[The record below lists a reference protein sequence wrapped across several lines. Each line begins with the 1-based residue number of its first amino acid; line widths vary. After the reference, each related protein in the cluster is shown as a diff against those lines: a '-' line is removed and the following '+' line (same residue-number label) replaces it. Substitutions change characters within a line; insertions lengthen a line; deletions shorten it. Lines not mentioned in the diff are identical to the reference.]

1 MQHGAHITHIMQRA
15 LVRCL
20 PGAILGVAAAAD
32 GAAPVRPGQRRAQL
46 PGETGIGMGAHV
58 PVAHH
63 VVDRCWR
70 LQVEPIHRPPTIVG
84 LGRQHEITL
93 VVQALQQIAFV
104 RRGLRLRI
112 MQAQRHGRGQA
123 AETGIHQPI
132 VAVYVHAQQQVGTR
146 GQFAVLGGQQ
156 YPRAQWLR
164 IEAQCLQQRQQ
175 PAIEFEAVTTAAL
188 VEQLALHAVQVDR
201 HRIAQQAAEGLEGQ
215 QCVVALLQQGQAGQG
230 PRWRCIQLQA
240 LQVAGDIERRHGD
253 TGRGRDVHCAP
264 PTGVEVKRGGRVM
277 PPSPAP
283 GTKAAS
289 TSDGGDADE
298 ESAKVVLSQA
308 DTGASFR
315 LESVMSAV
323 VPHLRSL
330 RTRLAALHSASPG
343 LLRWLQPH
351 RLSVANK
358 LKATLWICGLGL
370 VAIAAVYAWTGHANA
385 LAARSQASYQRGS
398 DLAASLS
405 TRVAEARRLQTQY
418 ARSFDDADRAQL
430 LATQKALQT
439 DLQALRAMPMDAGRR
454 KALQALTEAADAF
467 SQGVAALFER
477 VDEMGRGDAGL
488 AAQLQQAADTLQA
501 QVDVQQRPA
510 LALSLQKMR
519 RQEAL
524 LLLDGDSTHADRA
537 SEEKLPFD
545 LALAG
550 LPADVQD
557 TLRTGMEA
565 YQAALLG
572 YTAARVGLDVEAQS
586 LLDTATGVA
595 PALAA
600 FQQAQVAAL
609 ARAQARQQ
617 AGARTMSVVFALTL
631 LLVAG
636 VLITSL
642 VLVLRAVR
650 QPIQD
655 TLRFASDIAD
665 DRLDTTLR
673 VYNANDE
680 IGQLAQRL
688 VDMQQRLRARIETE
702 RAVARGNTRVRQ
714 ALDSA
719 QAGLMVIDAEGLVAY
734 ANPALLEQLALRLED
749 LVGSDAVRLHP
760 ALASLAGVR
769 QREEREI
776 GHAGVRYQLIANAI
790 TDEGH
795 FLGVAVEWRSRA
807 LETLLETEVAA
818 LVDAAAHGDL
828 HGRIALEGKQ
838 GFVRTLST
846 SINRLLATFETNL
859 GDLQALLAALA
870 RGDLSV
876 RMEGE
881 LQGVFARMR
890 DDANATVA
898 QLGRIVTRIQQAT
911 SSLDTGVGEIV
922 AGHHDLSQRTEQQ
935 AANLEETAASM
946 HELTDTVGRNADAAG
961 RADALVQGAAAVAQ
975 RGGEAVG
982 QVVATM
988 HGISEASRRIG
999 DITQLIDGIAFQTN
1013 ILALNAAVEAARAG
1027 EQGRSF
1033 AVVAAEVRL
1042 LAQRSAEAAKQI
1054 KGLIEDSVAR
1064 VGQGNQQAEQAGITM
1079 GEIVGSV
1086 QQLAELLAGIR
1097 SASQDQHA
1105 GIAQVK
1111 QTIVQMEASTQRNA
1125 SLVEEAGA
1133 STAQM
1138 QAQVHALTEA
1148 VGAFQLQ
1155 SMPQARAAA

>member
-1 MQHGAHITHIMQRA
+1 M
-15 LVRCL
+15 
-20 PGAILGVAAAAD
+20 
-32 GAAPVRPGQRRAQL
+32 
-46 PGETGIGMGAHV
+46 
-58 PVAHH
+58 
-63 VVDRCWR
+63 
-70 LQVEPIHRPPTIVG
+70 
-84 LGRQHEITL
+84 
-93 VVQALQQIAFV
+93 
-104 RRGLRLRI
+104 
-112 MQAQRHGRGQA
+112 
-123 AETGIHQPI
+123 
-132 VAVYVHAQQQVGTR
+132 
-146 GQFAVLGGQQ
+146 
-156 YPRAQWLR
+156 
-164 IEAQCLQQRQQ
+164 
-175 PAIEFEAVTTAAL
+175 
-188 VEQLALHAVQVDR
+188 
-201 HRIAQQAAEGLEGQ
+201 
-215 QCVVALLQQGQAGQG
+215 
-230 PRWRCIQLQA
+230 
-240 LQVAGDIERRHGD
+240 
-253 TGRGRDVHCAP
+253 
-264 PTGVEVKRGGRVM
+264 
-277 PPSPAP
+277 
-283 GTKAAS
+283 S
-289 TSDGGDADE
+289 T
-298 ESAKVVLSQA
+298 
-308 DTGASFR
+308 
-315 LESVMSAV
+315 AV
-323 VPHLRSL
+323 VRLRSL
-330 RTRLAALHSASPG
+330 RTHFDGLRSAFPG

-351 RLSVANK
+351 RLSVADK
-358 LKATLWICGLGL
+358 LKATLWVCGLGL
-370 VAIAAVYAWTGHANA
+370 VAIAGVYAWTGHASA
-385 LAARSQASYQRGS
+385 QAARTQASYQHGS
-398 DLAASLS
+398 DLAAALA

-418 ARSFDDADRAQL
+418 ARSFDDADRSQL
-430 LATQKALQT
+430 LATQQELKQ

-454 KALQALTEAADAF
+454 KTLQSLAEAVDGF
-467 SQGVAALFER
+467 SQGIAALFER
-477 VDEMGRGDAGL
+477 VDEMGRGGAGL

-501 QVDVQQRPA
+501 NVTALQRPV
-510 LALSLQKMR
+510 LELHVQKMR

-550 LPADVQD
+550 LPIEAQES
-557 TLRTGMEA
+557 LRTDMDA

-586 LLDTATGVA
+586 LLDTAAGVA

-600 FQQAQVAAL
+600 FQKAQVQAL
-609 ARAQARQQ
+609 AQAQARQQ
-617 AGARTMSVVFALTL
+617 AGARTMSVLFAATL
-631 LLVAG
+631 VLVAG

-650 QPIQD
+650 RPIQD

-673 VYNANDE
+673 VHNANDE

-688 VDMQQRLRARIETE
+688 IDMQQRLRARIEEE

-719 QAGLMVIDAEGLVAY
+719 QTGLMVIDAEGQVAY
-734 ANPALLEQLALRLED
+734 ANPALLQLLGMPAD
-749 LVGSDAVRLHP
+749 ALVGSDAVRLHP
-760 ALASLAGVR
+760 AMTSLAGVR
-769 QREEREI
+769 RREGREI
-776 GHAGVRYQLIANAI
+776 NHLGVRYQLIANAI
-790 TDEGH
+790 VDESH

-818 LVDAAAHGDL
+818 LVDAAAHGEL
-828 HGRIALEGKQ
+828 QGRIALEGKQ

-846 SINRLLATFETNL
+846 SINHLLATFETNL

-876 RMEGE
+876 RMEGD

-890 DDANATVA
+890 DDANATVG

-911 SSLDTGVGEIV
+911 SRLDVGVGEIV

-961 RADALVQGAAAVAQ
+961 RADALVQGAAAVAA
-975 RGGEAVG
+975 RGGQAVG

-1033 AVVAAEVRL
+1033 AVVASEVRL

-1054 KGLIEDSVAR
+1054 KGLIEDSVTR
-1064 VGQGNQQAEQAGITM
+1064 VGQGNVQAEQAGTTM

-1086 QQLAELLAGIR
+1086 QQLAELLTAIR

-1105 GIAQVK
+1105 GIAQVN
-1111 QTIVQMEASTQRNA
+1111 QTIVQMESSTQRNA

-1133 STAQM
+1133 STAHM
-1138 QAQVHALTEA
+1138 QAQVQALAEA
-1148 VGAFQLQ
+1148 VSAFRLQ
-1155 SMPQARAAA
+1155 PERRPRVAA

>member
-1 MQHGAHITHIMQRA
+1 
-15 LVRCL
+15 
-20 PGAILGVAAAAD
+20 
-32 GAAPVRPGQRRAQL
+32 
-46 PGETGIGMGAHV
+46 
-58 PVAHH
+58 
-63 VVDRCWR
+63 
-70 LQVEPIHRPPTIVG
+70 
-84 LGRQHEITL
+84 
-93 VVQALQQIAFV
+93 
-104 RRGLRLRI
+104 
-112 MQAQRHGRGQA
+112 
-123 AETGIHQPI
+123 
-132 VAVYVHAQQQVGTR
+132 
-146 GQFAVLGGQQ
+146 
-156 YPRAQWLR
+156 
-164 IEAQCLQQRQQ
+164 
-175 PAIEFEAVTTAAL
+175 
-188 VEQLALHAVQVDR
+188 
-201 HRIAQQAAEGLEGQ
+201 
-215 QCVVALLQQGQAGQG
+215 
-230 PRWRCIQLQA
+230 
-240 LQVAGDIERRHGD
+240 
-253 TGRGRDVHCAP
+253 
-264 PTGVEVKRGGRVM
+264 
-277 PPSPAP
+277 
-283 GTKAAS
+283 
-289 TSDGGDADE
+289 
-298 ESAKVVLSQA
+298 
-308 DTGASFR
+308 
-315 LESVMSAV
+315 
-323 VPHLRSL
+323 
-330 RTRLAALHSASPG
+330 
-343 LLRWLQPH
+343 
-351 RLSVANK
+351 
-358 LKATLWICGLGL
+358 
-370 VAIAAVYAWTGHANA
+370 
-385 LAARSQASYQRGS
+385 
-398 DLAASLS
+398 
-405 TRVAEARRLQTQY
+405 
-418 ARSFDDADRAQL
+418 
-430 LATQKALQT
+430 
-439 DLQALRAMPMDAGRR
+439 
-454 KALQALTEAADAF
+454 
-467 SQGVAALFER
+467 
-477 VDEMGRGDAGL
+477 
-488 AAQLQQAADTLQA
+488 
-501 QVDVQQRPA
+501 
-510 LALSLQKMR
+510 MR

-550 LPADVQD
+550 LPTDVQD
-557 TLRTGMEA
+557 ALRSGMEG
-565 YQAALLG
+565 YQIALLG

-586 LLDTATGVA
+586 LLETAAGVA

-609 ARAQARQQ
+609 ASAQARQQ
-617 AGARTMSVVFALTL
+617 AGARAMSVLFALTL

-719 QAGLMVIDAEGLVAY
+719 QTGLMVIDAEGQVAY
-734 ANPALLEQLALRLED
+734 ANPALLLQLERRIEE

-760 ALASLAGVR
+760 ALGSLASVR

-790 TDEGH
+790 IDEGQ

-881 LQGVFARMR
+881 LQVFARMR

-898 QLGRIVTRIQQAT
+898 QLGRIVTRIQHAT

-961 RADALVQGAAAVAQ
+961 RADALVKGAAAVAQ

-988 HGISEASRRIG
+988 QGISEASRRIG

-1042 LAQRSAEAAKQI
+1042 LAQRSADAAKQI

-1064 VGQGNQQAEQAGITM
+1064 VGQGNQQAEQAGTTM

-1105 GIAQVK
+1105 GIAQVN

-1138 QAQVHALTEA
+1138 QAQVHALAEA
-1148 VGAFQLQ
+1148 VGAFRLQ
-1155 SMPQARAAA
+1155 PEQRAARAAA

>member
-1 MQHGAHITHIMQRA
+1 
-15 LVRCL
+15 
-20 PGAILGVAAAAD
+20 
-32 GAAPVRPGQRRAQL
+32 
-46 PGETGIGMGAHV
+46 
-58 PVAHH
+58 
-63 VVDRCWR
+63 
-70 LQVEPIHRPPTIVG
+70 
-84 LGRQHEITL
+84 
-93 VVQALQQIAFV
+93 
-104 RRGLRLRI
+104 
-112 MQAQRHGRGQA
+112 
-123 AETGIHQPI
+123 
-132 VAVYVHAQQQVGTR
+132 
-146 GQFAVLGGQQ
+146 
-156 YPRAQWLR
+156 
-164 IEAQCLQQRQQ
+164 
-175 PAIEFEAVTTAAL
+175 
-188 VEQLALHAVQVDR
+188 
-201 HRIAQQAAEGLEGQ
+201 
-215 QCVVALLQQGQAGQG
+215 
-230 PRWRCIQLQA
+230 
-240 LQVAGDIERRHGD
+240 
-253 TGRGRDVHCAP
+253 
-264 PTGVEVKRGGRVM
+264 
-277 PPSPAP
+277 
-283 GTKAAS
+283 
-289 TSDGGDADE
+289 
-298 ESAKVVLSQA
+298 
-308 DTGASFR
+308 
-315 LESVMSAV
+315 MSAV

-330 RTRLAALHSASPG
+330 RMRLAALRSASPG
-343 LLRWLQPH
+343 LLLWLQPH
-351 RLSVANK
+351 RLSVASK
-358 LKATLWICGLGL
+358 LKATLWVCGLGL
-370 VAIAAVYAWTGHANA
+370 IAIAAVYAWTGHASTQ
-385 LAARSQASYQRGS
+385 AARSQASYQHGS
-398 DLAASLS
+398 DLAASVA

-430 LATQKALQT
+430 LATQKALQA
-439 DLQALRAMPMDAGRR
+439 DLQALRAMPMDPGRR
-454 KALQALTEAADAF
+454 EALRALTEAAGAF

-488 AAQLQQAADTLQA
+488 AAQLQQAADALQA
-501 QVDVQQRPA
+501 QVDALQRPS

-545 LALAG
+545 LALVG
-550 LPADVQD
+550 LPTDAQD
-557 TLRTGMEA
+557 ALRNGMEA

-586 LLDTATGVA
+586 LLDTAAGVA
-595 PALAA
+595 PALAV

-609 ARAQARQQ
+609 AKAQARQQ
-617 AGARTMSVVFALTL
+617 AGARTMSVLFAVTL

-719 QAGLMVIDAEGLVAY
+719 QTGLMVIDAEGRVAY
-734 ANPALLEQLALRLED
+734 VNPALLQQLEREAED

-760 ALASLAGVR
+760 ALTSLAGAR

-776 GHAGVRYQLIANAI
+776 GHAGVRYQLIANPI
-790 TDEGH
+790 IDEGQ

-818 LVDAAAHGDL
+818 LVDAAARGDL
-828 HGRIALEGKQ
+828 HGRIVLEGKQ

-870 RGDLSV
+870 CGDLSV
-876 RMEGE
+876 RMEGD

-922 AGHHDLSQRTEQQ
+922 AGHHDLSRRTEQQ

-946 HELTDTVGRNADAAG
+946 QELTDTVGRNADAAG

-1064 VGQGNQQAEQAGITM
+1064 VGQ
-1079 GEIVGSV
+1079 
-1086 QQLAELLAGIR
+1086 LLAGIR

-1105 GIAQVK
+1105 GIAQVN

-1138 QAQVHALTEA
+1138 QAQVRALAEA
-1148 VGAFQLQ
+1148 VGAFRLQ

>member
-1 MQHGAHITHIMQRA
+1 M
-15 LVRCL
+15 
-20 PGAILGVAAAAD
+20 
-32 GAAPVRPGQRRAQL
+32 
-46 PGETGIGMGAHV
+46 
-58 PVAHH
+58 
-63 VVDRCWR
+63 
-70 LQVEPIHRPPTIVG
+70 
-84 LGRQHEITL
+84 
-93 VVQALQQIAFV
+93 
-104 RRGLRLRI
+104 
-112 MQAQRHGRGQA
+112 
-123 AETGIHQPI
+123 
-132 VAVYVHAQQQVGTR
+132 
-146 GQFAVLGGQQ
+146 
-156 YPRAQWLR
+156 
-164 IEAQCLQQRQQ
+164 
-175 PAIEFEAVTTAAL
+175 
-188 VEQLALHAVQVDR
+188 
-201 HRIAQQAAEGLEGQ
+201 
-215 QCVVALLQQGQAGQG
+215 
-230 PRWRCIQLQA
+230 
-240 LQVAGDIERRHGD
+240 
-253 TGRGRDVHCAP
+253 
-264 PTGVEVKRGGRVM
+264 
-277 PPSPAP
+277 
-283 GTKAAS
+283 S
-289 TSDGGDADE
+289 T
-298 ESAKVVLSQA
+298 
-308 DTGASFR
+308 
-315 LESVMSAV
+315 AV
-323 VPHLRSL
+323 VRLRSL
-330 RTRLAALHSASPG
+330 RTRLVGLRSAFPA

-351 RLSVANK
+351 RLSVADK
-358 LKATLWICGLGL
+358 LKATLWVCGLGL
-370 VAIAAVYAWTGHANA
+370 VAIAGAYAWTGHASGQ
-385 LAARSQASYQRGS
+385 AARTQASYQHGS
-398 DLAASLS
+398 DLAAVLA

-418 ARSFDDADRAQL
+418 ARSFDDADRSQL
-430 LATQKALQT
+430 LATQQELKD
-439 DLQALRAMPMDAGRR
+439 DLQALRAMPMDAARR
-454 KALQALTEAADAF
+454 KALQSLAEAVDGF
-467 SQGVAALFER
+467 SQGIAALFER

-488 AAQLQQAADTLQA
+488 AAQLQQAADALQA
-501 QVDVQQRPA
+501 NVAALQRPA
-510 LALSLQKMR
+510 LELHVQKMR

-550 LPADVQD
+550 LPAEAQES
-557 TLRTGMEA
+557 LRTDMDA

-586 LLDTATGVA
+586 LLDAAASVA

-600 FQQAQVAAL
+600 FQKAQVQAL
-609 ARAQARQQ
+609 AQAQARQQ
-617 AGARTMSVVFALTL
+617 AGARTLSVLFAATL
-631 LLVAG
+631 ALVAG

-650 QPIQD
+650 RPIQD

-673 VYNANDE
+673 VHNANDE

-688 VDMQQRLRARIETE
+688 IDMQQRLRARIEEE

-719 QAGLMVIDAEGLVAY
+719 QTGLMVIDAEGQVAY
-734 ANPALLEQLALRLED
+734 ANPALLQQLGMQAD
-749 LVGSDAVRLHP
+749 ALVGSDAVRLHP
-760 ALASLAGVR
+760 AMTSLAGVR
-769 QREEREI
+769 RREEREI
-776 GHAGVRYQLIANAI
+776 NHLGVRYQLIANAI
-790 TDEGH
+790 IDEDH

-818 LVDAAAHGDL
+818 LVDAAAHGEL
-828 HGRIALEGKQ
+828 HGRIALEGKE

-846 SINRLLATFETNL
+846 SINHLLATFETNL

-876 RMEGE
+876 RMEGD

-890 DDANATVA
+890 DDANATVS

-911 SSLDTGVGEIV
+911 SRLDVGVGEIV

-961 RADALVQGAAAVAQ
+961 RADALVQGAAAVAA
-975 RGGEAVG
+975 RGGQAVG

-1033 AVVAAEVRL
+1033 AVVASEVRL

-1064 VGQGNQQAEQAGITM
+1064 VGQGNVQAEQAGTTM

-1086 QQLAELLAGIR
+1086 QQLAELLTAIR

-1105 GIAQVK
+1105 GIAQVN
-1111 QTIVQMEASTQRNA
+1111 QTIVQMESSTQRNA

-1133 STAQM
+1133 STAHM
-1138 QAQVHALTEA
+1138 QTQVQALAEA
-1148 VGAFQLQ
+1148 VSAFRLQ
-1155 SMPQARAAA
+1155 PERRPRAAA

>member
-1 MQHGAHITHIMQRA
+1 
-15 LVRCL
+15 
-20 PGAILGVAAAAD
+20 
-32 GAAPVRPGQRRAQL
+32 
-46 PGETGIGMGAHV
+46 
-58 PVAHH
+58 
-63 VVDRCWR
+63 
-70 LQVEPIHRPPTIVG
+70 
-84 LGRQHEITL
+84 
-93 VVQALQQIAFV
+93 
-104 RRGLRLRI
+104 
-112 MQAQRHGRGQA
+112 
-123 AETGIHQPI
+123 
-132 VAVYVHAQQQVGTR
+132 
-146 GQFAVLGGQQ
+146 
-156 YPRAQWLR
+156 
-164 IEAQCLQQRQQ
+164 
-175 PAIEFEAVTTAAL
+175 
-188 VEQLALHAVQVDR
+188 
-201 HRIAQQAAEGLEGQ
+201 
-215 QCVVALLQQGQAGQG
+215 
-230 PRWRCIQLQA
+230 
-240 LQVAGDIERRHGD
+240 
-253 TGRGRDVHCAP
+253 
-264 PTGVEVKRGGRVM
+264 
-277 PPSPAP
+277 
-283 GTKAAS
+283 
-289 TSDGGDADE
+289 
-298 ESAKVVLSQA
+298 
-308 DTGASFR
+308 
-315 LESVMSAV
+315 MSAV
-323 VPHLRSL
+323 VPHLRSV
-330 RTRLAALHSASPG
+330 RTRLAALRSASPG
-343 LLRWLQPH
+343 LLLWLQPH

-358 LKATLWICGLGL
+358 LKATLWVCGLGL
-370 VAIAAVYAWTGHANA
+370 VAIAAVYAWTGHASA
-385 LAARSQASYQRGS
+385 QAARSQASYQRGS
-398 DLAASLS
+398 DPAARLA

-430 LATQKALQT
+430 LATQKALQL

-454 KALQALTEAADAF
+454 KALQALTEAAGAF

-477 VDEMGRGDAGL
+477 VDEMGRGQAGL

-501 QVDVQQRPA
+501 QVDALQRPS

-524 LLLDGDSTHADRA
+524 LLLDGDSTHADRV

-550 LPADVQD
+550 LPTDAQD
-557 TLRTGMEA
+557 TLRSGMEA
-565 YQAALLG
+565 YQAAVLA

-586 LLDTATGVA
+586 LLDTAATVA
-595 PALAA
+595 PALTA

-609 ARAQARQQ
+609 AHAQARQQ
-617 AGARTMSVVFALTL
+617 AGARAMSVLFALTL

-642 VLVLRAVR
+642 VLVRRAVR

-688 VDMQQRLRARIETE
+688 VEMQQRLRARIETE

-719 QAGLMVIDAEGLVAY
+719 QAGLMVIDAEGRVAY
-734 ANPALLEQLALRLED
+734 ANPALLQQLERPAEALLGGE
-749 LVGSDAVRLHP
+749 AVRLHP
-760 ALASLAGVR
+760 ALASLAGMR

-776 GHAGVRYQLIANAI
+776 SHAGVRYQLIANAI
-790 TDEGH
+790 IDEGQ

-818 LVDAAAHGDL
+818 LVDAAAQGDL
-828 HGRIALEGKQ
+828 HGRIGLDGKQ

-846 SINRLLATFETNL
+846 SINRLLATFESNL
-859 GDLQALLAALA
+859 GDLQVLLAALA

-898 QLGRIVTRIQQAT
+898 QLGHIVTRIQQAA
-911 SSLDTGVGEIV
+911 SSLDAGVGEIV

-946 HELTDTVGRNADAAG
+946 HELTDTVGRTADAAG
-961 RADALVQGAAAVAQ
+961 RADALVQGAAAVAR

-1064 VGQGNQQAEQAGITM
+1064 AGQGNLQAGQAGATM

-1086 QQLAELLAGIR
+1086 QQLADLLAGIR
-1097 SASQDQHA
+1097 RASQDQHA

-1138 QAQVHALTEA
+1138 QAQVHALAEA
-1148 VGAFQLQ
+1148 VGAFRLQ

>member
-1 MQHGAHITHIMQRA
+1 
-15 LVRCL
+15 
-20 PGAILGVAAAAD
+20 
-32 GAAPVRPGQRRAQL
+32 
-46 PGETGIGMGAHV
+46 
-58 PVAHH
+58 
-63 VVDRCWR
+63 
-70 LQVEPIHRPPTIVG
+70 
-84 LGRQHEITL
+84 
-93 VVQALQQIAFV
+93 
-104 RRGLRLRI
+104 
-112 MQAQRHGRGQA
+112 
-123 AETGIHQPI
+123 
-132 VAVYVHAQQQVGTR
+132 
-146 GQFAVLGGQQ
+146 
-156 YPRAQWLR
+156 
-164 IEAQCLQQRQQ
+164 
-175 PAIEFEAVTTAAL
+175 
-188 VEQLALHAVQVDR
+188 
-201 HRIAQQAAEGLEGQ
+201 
-215 QCVVALLQQGQAGQG
+215 
-230 PRWRCIQLQA
+230 
-240 LQVAGDIERRHGD
+240 
-253 TGRGRDVHCAP
+253 
-264 PTGVEVKRGGRVM
+264 
-277 PPSPAP
+277 
-283 GTKAAS
+283 
-289 TSDGGDADE
+289 
-298 ESAKVVLSQA
+298 
-308 DTGASFR
+308 
-315 LESVMSAV
+315 MSAV

-330 RTRLAALHSASPG
+330 RTRLAALRPASSG
-343 LLRWLQPH
+343 LLLWLQPH

-358 LKATLWICGLGL
+358 LKATLWVCGLGL
-370 VAIAAVYAWTGHANA
+370 VAIAAVYAWTGHASTQ
-385 LAARSQASYQRGS
+385 AARSQASYQRGS
-398 DLAASLS
+398 DLAARLA
-405 TRVAEARRLQTQY
+405 TRVAEARRLQIQY

-430 LATQKALQT
+430 LATQKALQD
-439 DLQALRAMPMDAGRR
+439 DLQALRTMPMDAGQR

-477 VDEMGRGDAGL
+477 VDEMGRGEAGL
-488 AAQLQQAADTLQA
+488 AAQLQQAADTLQG
-501 QVDVQQRPA
+501 QVDAQQRDA

-550 LPADVQD
+550 LPADAQV
-557 TLRTGMEA
+557 TLRTGMDA

-586 LLDTATGVA
+586 LLDTAAGVA

-609 ARAQARQQ
+609 AGAQARQQ
-617 AGARTMSVVFALTL
+617 AGARTMSVLFALTL

-719 QAGLMVIDAEGLVAY
+719 QTGLMVIDAEGQVAY
-734 ANPALLEQLALRLED
+734 ANPALLQLLDLRNEA

-776 GHAGVRYQLIANAI
+776 GHAGTRYQLIANPVI
-790 TDEGH
+790 DEGQ

-898 QLGRIVTRIQQAT
+898 QLGRIVTRIQHAT

-961 RADALVQGAAAVAQ
+961 RADALVKGAAAVAQ

-988 HGISEASRRIG
+988 QGISEASRRIG

-1064 VGQGNQQAEQAGITM
+1064 VGQGNQQAEQAGTTM

-1086 QQLAELLAGIR
+1086 QQLADLLAGIR

-1105 GIAQVK
+1105 GIAQVN

-1138 QAQVHALTEA
+1138 QVQVRALAEA
-1148 VGAFQLQ
+1148 VGAFRLQ
-1155 SMPQARAAA
+1155 SMPQARAAAA

>member
-1 MQHGAHITHIMQRA
+1 M
-15 LVRCL
+15 
-20 PGAILGVAAAAD
+20 
-32 GAAPVRPGQRRAQL
+32 
-46 PGETGIGMGAHV
+46 
-58 PVAHH
+58 
-63 VVDRCWR
+63 
-70 LQVEPIHRPPTIVG
+70 
-84 LGRQHEITL
+84 
-93 VVQALQQIAFV
+93 
-104 RRGLRLRI
+104 
-112 MQAQRHGRGQA
+112 
-123 AETGIHQPI
+123 
-132 VAVYVHAQQQVGTR
+132 
-146 GQFAVLGGQQ
+146 
-156 YPRAQWLR
+156 
-164 IEAQCLQQRQQ
+164 
-175 PAIEFEAVTTAAL
+175 
-188 VEQLALHAVQVDR
+188 
-201 HRIAQQAAEGLEGQ
+201 
-215 QCVVALLQQGQAGQG
+215 
-230 PRWRCIQLQA
+230 
-240 LQVAGDIERRHGD
+240 
-253 TGRGRDVHCAP
+253 
-264 PTGVEVKRGGRVM
+264 
-277 PPSPAP
+277 
-283 GTKAAS
+283 S
-289 TSDGGDADE
+289 T
-298 ESAKVVLSQA
+298 
-308 DTGASFR
+308 
-315 LESVMSAV
+315 AV
-323 VPHLRSL
+323 VRLRSL
-330 RTRLAALHSASPG
+330 RTRLVGLRSAFPA

-351 RLSVANK
+351 RLSVADK
-358 LKATLWICGLGL
+358 LKATLWVCGLGL
-370 VAIAAVYAWTGHANA
+370 VAIAGAYAWTGHASGQ
-385 LAARSQASYQRGS
+385 AARTQASYQHGS
-398 DLAASLS
+398 DLAAALA

-418 ARSFDDADRAQL
+418 ARSFDDADRSQL
-430 LATQKALQT
+430 LATQQELKD

-454 KALQALTEAADAF
+454 KALQSLAEAVDGF
-467 SQGVAALFER
+467 SQGIAALFER

-488 AAQLQQAADTLQA
+488 AAQLQQAADALQA
-501 QVDVQQRPA
+501 NVAALQRPA
-510 LALSLQKMR
+510 LELHVQKMR

-550 LPADVQD
+550 LPAEAQER
-557 TLRTGMEA
+557 LRTDMDA

-586 LLDTATGVA
+586 LVDAAAGVA

-600 FQQAQVAAL
+600 FQKAQMQAL
-609 ARAQARQQ
+609 AQAQARQQ
-617 AGARTMSVVFALTL
+617 AGARTLSVLFAATL
-631 LLVAG
+631 ALVAG

-650 QPIQD
+650 RPIQD

-673 VYNANDE
+673 VHNANDE

-688 VDMQQRLRARIETE
+688 IDMQQRLRARIEEE

-719 QAGLMVIDAEGLVAY
+719 QTGLMVIDAEGQVAY
-734 ANPALLEQLALRLED
+734 ANPALLQQLGMQAD
-749 LVGSDAVRLHP
+749 ALVGSDAVRLHP
-760 ALASLAGVR
+760 AMTSLAGVR
-769 QREEREI
+769 RREEREI
-776 GHAGVRYQLIANAI
+776 NHLGVRYQLIANAI
-790 TDEGH
+790 IDEDH

-807 LETLLETEVAA
+807 LETLLETEVAT
-818 LVDAAAHGDL
+818 LVDAAAHGEL
-828 HGRIALEGKQ
+828 HGRIALDGKQ

-846 SINRLLATFETNL
+846 SINHLLATFETNL

-876 RMEGE
+876 RMEGD

-890 DDANATVA
+890 DDANATVS

-911 SSLDTGVGEIV
+911 SRLDVGVGEIV

-961 RADALVQGAAAVAQ
+961 RADALVQGAAAVAA
-975 RGGEAVG
+975 RGGQAVG

-1033 AVVAAEVRL
+1033 AVVASEVRL

-1064 VGQGNQQAEQAGITM
+1064 VGQGNVQAEQAGTTM

-1086 QQLAELLAGIR
+1086 QQLAELLTAIR

-1105 GIAQVK
+1105 GIAQVN
-1111 QTIVQMEASTQRNA
+1111 QTIVQMESSTQRNA

-1133 STAQM
+1133 STAHM
-1138 QAQVHALTEA
+1138 QTQVQALAEA
-1148 VGAFQLQ
+1148 VSAFRLQ
-1155 SMPQARAAA
+1155 PERRPRAAA

>member
-1 MQHGAHITHIMQRA
+1 MSTVV
-15 LVRCL
+15 VR
-20 PGAILGVAAAAD
+20 
-32 GAAPVRPGQRRAQL
+32 
-46 PGETGIGMGAHV
+46 
-58 PVAHH
+58 
-63 VVDRCWR
+63 
-70 LQVEPIHRPPTIVG
+70 
-84 LGRQHEITL
+84 
-93 VVQALQQIAFV
+93 
-104 RRGLRLRI
+104 
-112 MQAQRHGRGQA
+112 
-123 AETGIHQPI
+123 
-132 VAVYVHAQQQVGTR
+132 
-146 GQFAVLGGQQ
+146 
-156 YPRAQWLR
+156 
-164 IEAQCLQQRQQ
+164 
-175 PAIEFEAVTTAAL
+175 
-188 VEQLALHAVQVDR
+188 
-201 HRIAQQAAEGLEGQ
+201 
-215 QCVVALLQQGQAGQG
+215 
-230 PRWRCIQLQA
+230 
-240 LQVAGDIERRHGD
+240 
-253 TGRGRDVHCAP
+253 
-264 PTGVEVKRGGRVM
+264 
-277 PPSPAP
+277 
-283 GTKAAS
+283 
-289 TSDGGDADE
+289 
-298 ESAKVVLSQA
+298 
-308 DTGASFR
+308 
-315 LESVMSAV
+315 
-323 VPHLRSL
+323 LRSL
-330 RTRLAALHSASPG
+330 RTHFDGLRSAFPG

-351 RLSVANK
+351 RLSVADK
-358 LKATLWICGLGL
+358 LKATLWVCGLGL
-370 VAIAAVYAWTGHANA
+370 VAIAGVYAWTGHSSAQ
-385 LAARSQASYQRGS
+385 AARSQASYQHGS
-398 DLAASLS
+398 DLAAALA

-418 ARSFDDADRAQL
+418 ARSFDDADRSQL
-430 LATQKALQT
+430 LATQQELKQ

-454 KALQALTEAADAF
+454 KALQSLAEAVDGF
-467 SQGVAALFER
+467 SQGIAALFER

-501 QVDVQQRPA
+501 NVTALQRPA
-510 LALSLQKMR
+510 LDLHVQKMR

-550 LPADVQD
+550 LPTGAQES
-557 TLRTGMEA
+557 LRTDMDA

-586 LLDTATGVA
+586 LLETAAGVA

-600 FQQAQVAAL
+600 FQKAQVQAL
-609 ARAQARQQ
+609 AQAQARQQ
-617 AGARTMSVVFALTL
+617 AGTRTMSVLFAATL
-631 LLVAG
+631 ALVAG

-650 QPIQD
+650 RPIQD

-673 VYNANDE
+673 VHNANDE

-688 VDMQQRLRARIETE
+688 IDMQQRLRARIEDE
-702 RAVARGNTRVRQ
+702 RTIARGNTRVRQ

-719 QAGLMVIDAEGLVAY
+719 QTGLMVIDAEGGVAY
-734 ANPALLEQLALRLED
+734 ANPALLQLLGMQAD
-749 LVGSDAVRLHP
+749 TLVGSEAVRLHP
-760 ALASLAGVR
+760 AMTRLAGVR
-769 QREEREI
+769 RREEHEI
-776 GHAGVRYQLIANAI
+776 NHLGVRYQLIANAI
-790 TDEGH
+790 IDEDH

-818 LVDAAAHGDL
+818 LVDAAAHGEL
-828 HGRIALEGKQ
+828 QGRIALEGKQ

-846 SINRLLATFETNL
+846 SINHLLATFETNL
-859 GDLQALLAALA
+859 GDLQTLLAALA

-876 RMEGE
+876 RMEGD

-890 DDANATVA
+890 DDANATVG

-911 SSLDTGVGEIV
+911 SRLDVGVGEIV

-961 RADALVQGAAAVAQ
+961 RADALVQGAAAVAA
-975 RGGEAVG
+975 RGGQAVG

-1033 AVVAAEVRL
+1033 AVVASEVRL

-1054 KGLIEDSVAR
+1054 KGLIEDSVTR
-1064 VGQGNQQAEQAGITM
+1064 VGQGNVQAEQAGTTM

-1086 QQLAELLAGIR
+1086 QQLAELLTAIR

-1105 GIAQVK
+1105 GIAQVN
-1111 QTIVQMEASTQRNA
+1111 QTIVQMESSTQRNA

-1138 QAQVHALTEA
+1138 QAQVQALAEA
-1148 VGAFQLQ
+1148 VSAFRLQ
-1155 SMPQARAAA
+1155 PQRQSRVAA

>member
-1 MQHGAHITHIMQRA
+1 
-15 LVRCL
+15 
-20 PGAILGVAAAAD
+20 
-32 GAAPVRPGQRRAQL
+32 
-46 PGETGIGMGAHV
+46 
-58 PVAHH
+58 
-63 VVDRCWR
+63 
-70 LQVEPIHRPPTIVG
+70 
-84 LGRQHEITL
+84 
-93 VVQALQQIAFV
+93 
-104 RRGLRLRI
+104 
-112 MQAQRHGRGQA
+112 
-123 AETGIHQPI
+123 
-132 VAVYVHAQQQVGTR
+132 
-146 GQFAVLGGQQ
+146 
-156 YPRAQWLR
+156 
-164 IEAQCLQQRQQ
+164 
-175 PAIEFEAVTTAAL
+175 
-188 VEQLALHAVQVDR
+188 
-201 HRIAQQAAEGLEGQ
+201 
-215 QCVVALLQQGQAGQG
+215 
-230 PRWRCIQLQA
+230 
-240 LQVAGDIERRHGD
+240 
-253 TGRGRDVHCAP
+253 
-264 PTGVEVKRGGRVM
+264 
-277 PPSPAP
+277 
-283 GTKAAS
+283 
-289 TSDGGDADE
+289 
-298 ESAKVVLSQA
+298 
-308 DTGASFR
+308 
-315 LESVMSAV
+315 MSAA
-323 VPHLRSL
+323 VPPLRSL
-330 RTRLAALHSASPG
+330 RTRLAALHSAFPG
-343 LLRWLQPH
+343 LLLWLQPH
-351 RLSVANK
+351 RLSVASK

-370 VAIAAVYAWTGHANA
+370 IAIAAAYAWTGYANA
-385 LAARSQASYQRGS
+385 QAAHNQASYQRGS
-398 DLAASLS
+398 DVAARLA

-418 ARSFDDADRAQL
+418 ARSFDDGDREQL
-430 LATQKALQT
+430 LATQKALNG
-439 DLQALRAMPMDAGRR
+439 DLQALRGMPMEVGQRR
-454 KALQALTEAADAF
+454 ALQALTEATDAF

-477 VDEMGRGDAGL
+477 VDEMGRGEAGL
-488 AAQLQQAADTLQA
+488 AAQLQQAADALQA
-501 QVDVQQRPA
+501 QVDALRRPS
-510 LALSLQKMR
+510 LALPLQKMR

-524 LLLDGDSTHADRA
+524 LLFDGDSTHADRA

-550 LPADVQD
+550 LPAGVQD
-557 TLRTGMEA
+557 ALRRGMES

-572 YTAARVGLDVEAQS
+572 YAAARVGLDVEAQS
-586 LLDTATGVA
+586 LLDTAAGVA

-609 ARAQARQQ
+609 DEARARQQ
-617 AGARTMSVVFALTL
+617 AGARTLSVLFALTL

-673 VYNANDE
+673 VHNANDE

-719 QAGLMVIDAEGLVAY
+719 QTGLMVIDAEGQVVY
-734 ANPALLEQLALRLED
+734 ANPALLQLLGLQAGG

-776 GHAGVRYQLIANAI
+776 GHTGIRYQLIANAI
-790 TDEGH
+790 IDEGQC
-795 FLGVAVEWRSRA
+795 LGVAVEWRSRA

-876 RMEGE
+876 RMDGD

-890 DDANATVA
+890 DDANTTVA
-898 QLGRIVTRIQQAT
+898 QLGSIVFRIQRAT
-911 SSLDTGVGEIV
+911 SSLDGGVGEIV
-922 AGHHDLSQRTEQQ
+922 AGHHDLSRRTEQQ

-946 HELTDTVGRNADAAG
+946 QELTDTVGRNADAAG
-961 RADALVQGAAAVAQ
+961 RADALVQGAAAVAR

-982 QVVATM
+982 QVIATM

-999 DITQLIDGIAFQTN
+999 DITQLIDGIAFQTS

-1042 LAQRSAEAAKQI
+1042 LAQRSADAARQI

-1064 VGQGNQQAEQAGITM
+1064 VGQGSAQAGQAGNTM
-1079 GEIVGSV
+1079 DEIVGSV
-1086 QQLAELLAGIR
+1086 QQLADLLAGIR

-1105 GIAQVK
+1105 GIAQVNHA
-1111 QTIVQMEASTQRNA
+1111 IVQMQVSTQRNA

-1138 QAQVHALTEA
+1138 QAQVQALAEA
-1148 VGAFQLQ
+1148 VGAFRLQ
-1155 SMPQARAAA
+1155 PVPQARAAA

>member
-1 MQHGAHITHIMQRA
+1 
-15 LVRCL
+15 
-20 PGAILGVAAAAD
+20 
-32 GAAPVRPGQRRAQL
+32 
-46 PGETGIGMGAHV
+46 
-58 PVAHH
+58 
-63 VVDRCWR
+63 
-70 LQVEPIHRPPTIVG
+70 
-84 LGRQHEITL
+84 
-93 VVQALQQIAFV
+93 
-104 RRGLRLRI
+104 
-112 MQAQRHGRGQA
+112 
-123 AETGIHQPI
+123 
-132 VAVYVHAQQQVGTR
+132 
-146 GQFAVLGGQQ
+146 
-156 YPRAQWLR
+156 
-164 IEAQCLQQRQQ
+164 
-175 PAIEFEAVTTAAL
+175 
-188 VEQLALHAVQVDR
+188 
-201 HRIAQQAAEGLEGQ
+201 
-215 QCVVALLQQGQAGQG
+215 
-230 PRWRCIQLQA
+230 
-240 LQVAGDIERRHGD
+240 
-253 TGRGRDVHCAP
+253 
-264 PTGVEVKRGGRVM
+264 
-277 PPSPAP
+277 
-283 GTKAAS
+283 
-289 TSDGGDADE
+289 
-298 ESAKVVLSQA
+298 
-308 DTGASFR
+308 
-315 LESVMSAV
+315 MSAV

-330 RTRLAALHSASPG
+330 RTRLAALRSASPG
-343 LLRWLQPH
+343 LLLWLQPH

-358 LKATLWICGLGL
+358 LKATLWVCGLGL
-370 VAIAAVYAWTGHANA
+370 IAIAVVYAWTGHASTQ
-385 LAARSQASYQRGS
+385 AARSQASYQRGS
-398 DLAASLS
+398 DLAASLA

-430 LATQKALQT
+430 LAAQKALQI

-501 QVDVQQRPA
+501 QVDALQRPM

-557 TLRTGMEA
+557 TLRSGMEG
-565 YQAALLG
+565 YQTALLG

-586 LLDTATGVA
+586 LLDTAAGVA

-609 ARAQARQQ
+609 ASAQARQQ
-617 AGARTMSVVFALTL
+617 AGARTMSVLFALTL
-631 LLVAG
+631 MLVAG

-719 QAGLMVIDAEGLVAY
+719 QTGLMVIDAEGQVAY
-734 ANPALLEQLALRLED
+734 ANPALLQQLERQVDD
-749 LVGSDAVRLHP
+749 LVGSDAVHLHP
-760 ALASLAGVR
+760 ALGSLSSVR

-790 TDEGH
+790 IDEGQ

-890 DDANATVA
+890 DDANTTVS
-898 QLGRIVTRIQQAT
+898 QLTQIVGQIQASA
-911 SSLDTGVGEIV
+911 SSITLAAGEI
-922 AGHHDLSQRTEQQ
+922 ASGNSDLSRRTEQQ

-946 HELTDTVGRNADAAG
+946 EELTSTVRQNAEHARQANQLAIG
-961 RADALVQGAAAVAQ
+961 AHGVASQGGDV
-975 RGGEAVG
+975 VG
-982 QVVATM
+982 QVVTTM
-988 HGISEASRRIG
+988 SAIEASSKKIAE
-999 DITQLIDGIAFQTN
+999 IISVIDGIAFQTN

-1027 EQGRSF
+1027 EQGRGF
-1033 AVVAAEVRL
+1033 AVVAGEVRA
-1042 LAQRSAEAAKQI
+1042 LAQRSAGAAKEI
-1054 KGLIEDSVAR
+1054 KSLIDSSVDK
-1064 VGQGNQQAEQAGITM
+1064 VGAGSAQVEQAGSTIEDIVVAVRRLADTVN
-1079 GEIVGSV
+1079 EISAASIEQSSGISQVSEAV
-1086 QQLAELLAGIR
+1086 SQMEQVNQQNAALVEQAAAAADSLESQANQLAAAVTTFKLA
-1097 SASQDQHA
+1097 A
-1105 GIAQVK
+1105 
-1111 QTIVQMEASTQRNA
+1111 
-1125 SLVEEAGA
+1125 
-1133 STAQM
+1133 
-1138 QAQVHALTEA
+1138 
-1148 VGAFQLQ
+1148 
-1155 SMPQARAAA
+1155 

>member
-1 MQHGAHITHIMQRA
+1 
-15 LVRCL
+15 
-20 PGAILGVAAAAD
+20 
-32 GAAPVRPGQRRAQL
+32 
-46 PGETGIGMGAHV
+46 
-58 PVAHH
+58 
-63 VVDRCWR
+63 
-70 LQVEPIHRPPTIVG
+70 
-84 LGRQHEITL
+84 
-93 VVQALQQIAFV
+93 
-104 RRGLRLRI
+104 
-112 MQAQRHGRGQA
+112 
-123 AETGIHQPI
+123 
-132 VAVYVHAQQQVGTR
+132 
-146 GQFAVLGGQQ
+146 
-156 YPRAQWLR
+156 
-164 IEAQCLQQRQQ
+164 
-175 PAIEFEAVTTAAL
+175 
-188 VEQLALHAVQVDR
+188 
-201 HRIAQQAAEGLEGQ
+201 
-215 QCVVALLQQGQAGQG
+215 
-230 PRWRCIQLQA
+230 
-240 LQVAGDIERRHGD
+240 
-253 TGRGRDVHCAP
+253 
-264 PTGVEVKRGGRVM
+264 
-277 PPSPAP
+277 
-283 GTKAAS
+283 
-289 TSDGGDADE
+289 
-298 ESAKVVLSQA
+298 
-308 DTGASFR
+308 
-315 LESVMSAV
+315 MSAV
-323 VPHLRSL
+323 VSHLRSL
-330 RTRLAALHSASPG
+330 RARLAALRSASPG
-343 LLRWLQPH
+343 PLQWLQPH
-351 RLSVANK
+351 RLSVADK
-358 LKATLWICGLGL
+358 LKATLWVCGLGL
-370 VAIAAVYAWTGHANA
+370 VAIAAVHAWTGYTSSQ
-385 LAARSQASYQRGS
+385 AAHSQASYQRGS
-398 DLAASLS
+398 DLAARLA

-418 ARSFDDADRAQL
+418 ARSFDDADRGQL
-430 LATQKALQT
+430 LATQKALQA
-439 DLQALRAMPMDAGRR
+439 DLQALRSMPMDDGRR

-477 VDEMGRGDAGL
+477 VDEMGRGEAGL
-488 AAQLQQAADTLQA
+488 AAQLQRAADTLQA
-501 QVDVQQRPA
+501 RVDA
-510 LALSLQKMR
+510 LQKPLLGLSLQKMR

-524 LLLDGDSTHADRA
+524 LLLDGDSAHADRA

-550 LPADVQD
+550 LPTEMQD
-557 TLRTGMEA
+557 ALRTDMEA

-586 LLDTATGVA
+586 LLDTAASVA
-595 PALAA
+595 PALAS
-600 FQQAQVAAL
+600 FQQAQIGAL
-609 ARAQARQQ
+609 DRAQARQR
-617 AGARTMSVVFALTL
+617 AVARTMSVLFALTL

-642 VLVLRAVR
+642 ILVLRAVR

-680 IGQLAQRL
+680 IGQLAQCL
-688 VDMQQRLRARIETE
+688 VDMQQRLRARIGDE
-702 RAVARGNTRVRQ
+702 RALARGNARVRQ

-719 QAGLMVIDAEGLVAY
+719 QTGLMVIDAEGGVAY
-734 ANPALLEQLALRLED
+734 ANPALLQLLQLQADVLL
-749 LVGSDAVRLHP
+749 GSEAVRLHP
-760 ALASLAGVR
+760 ALASLVGVR

-790 TDEGH
+790 IDEGH

-818 LVDAAAHGDL
+818 LVDAAAHGEL
-828 HGRIALEGKQ
+828 HGRIALDGKQ

-846 SINRLLATFETNL
+846 SINRLLATFEANL

-870 RGDLSV
+870 GGDLSV

-881 LQGVFARMR
+881 MQGVFARMR
-890 DDANATVA
+890 DDANATVT
-898 QLGRIVTRIQQAT
+898 QLGRIVSRIQLAT
-911 SSLDTGVGEIV
+911 RRLDTGVGEIV

-961 RADALVQGAAAVAQ
+961 RADCLVQGAAAVAQ

-1054 KGLIEDSVAR
+1054 KGLIDDSVAR
-1064 VGQGNQQAEQAGITM
+1064 VGQGNVQAEQAGTTM
-1079 GEIVGSV
+1079 DEIVDSV
-1086 QQLAELLAGIR
+1086 QQLAALLAGIR
-1097 SASQDQHA
+1097 SASHDQHA
-1105 GIAQVK
+1105 GIAQVN

-1138 QAQVHALTEA
+1138 QEQVHALAEA
-1148 VGAFQLQ
+1148 VGAFRLQ
-1155 SMPQARAAA
+1155 PSRQAARAA